1 MITLASLDVTTD
13 KCLSTQNRMLRT
25 TELKMEEIDI
35 NYAHTI
41 PKDNKLDICQTNE
54 NQYTIHLKLF
64 ARTNVY
70 MPWMFFISGYIRF
83 YSCRVCAFYPYLFRH
98 YNLSFSLYITARCGH
113 FYLFNATIFTNSF
126 IIIFF
131 IPIISPTPIHL

>member
-1 MITLASLDVTTD
+1 MIALVALDVTTD

-25 TELKMEEIDI
+25 TELKMKEIDI
-35 NYAHTI
+35 NYAHTFRMI
-41 PKDNKLDICQTNE
+41 INWIFVKQTKTDKQSAWNYLPEWTYIC
-54 NQYTIHLKLF
+54 YGC
-64 ARTNVY
+64 
-70 MPWMFFISGYIRF
+70 FFIFGYIRF

-98 YNLSFSLYITARCGH
+98 YILSFSLYIATRCGH
-113 FYLFNATIFTNSF
+113 FYLFNANTFPISF